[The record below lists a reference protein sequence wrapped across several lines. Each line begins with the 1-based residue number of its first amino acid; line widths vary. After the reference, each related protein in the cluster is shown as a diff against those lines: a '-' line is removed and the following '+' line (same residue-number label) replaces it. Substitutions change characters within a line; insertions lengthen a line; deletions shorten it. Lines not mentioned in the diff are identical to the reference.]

1 MYLSMLQYSNEM
13 LYCQRLNRK
22 ILMRSQAIWEKGI
35 MGQVG
40 CAVGQFFVNLI
51 LPMINKQNSNMTD
64 LVSLLSNSV
73 GKSGQ
78 GEKEKE
84 NKPEEPKLVEIRDF
98 HTEVDD
104 AVTVFATGTRNAL
117 RPFCCPPENYWGK
130 MDRSVTILV
139 V

>member
-1 MYLSMLQYSNEM
+1 
-13 LYCQRLNRK
+13 
-22 ILMRSQAIWEKGI
+22 

-98 HTEVDD
+98 DTEVDD
-104 AVTVFATGTRNAL
+104 AVTVFCNWNEE
-117 RPFCCPPENYWGK
+117 CPKTVLLSSGELLGEDGQVCYNFGCLVSYWS
-130 MDRSVTILV
+130 MDL
-139 V
+139 